1 MSNTPANPYIGYIQ
15 PSTEITLYANCP
27 LVSDYQHTMYFGDVT
42 EQNMYFNSLT
52 KKIYNSNTY
61 TNINYGVI
69 RIADTV
75 TNCYNKT
82 YMKFVNKE
90 YLSAGE
96 TTGLYENRTY
106 YCFIEDVIYI
116 NNNTTEIHYTIDVI
130 QTYLFDFTDYTG
142 TGTNKIRMTQ
152 SRQFI
157 EREIVASDTIQN
169 LLVPE
174 GLDCGSEYILE
185 NIYHIN
191 ESGNIKLLLMSTETP
206 TVNGSSINWSDGES
220 TAFLGGVLSGVK
232 YTDIGDIIVNGT
244 FQSGIKDTLDTWI
257 NAYVKSNKTNS
268 ILGIYEVPSWY
279 GSGGNEPLYKM
290 SGNKVQ
296 QYFVNTPTSLNGYT
310 FKNKKLGTYPYT
322 FVQAYNNNGDS
333 YIYKFENSSD
343 RSNIKFIIGGYWVNT
358 PYMFLIP
365 LSYRGFGGIT
375 QQGLSD
381 NLDFYD
387 MLSLELPQVPWIS
400 DGFQEWFASN
410 GTALA
415 YKTGTSIASIFAGG
429 GLAGMG
435 ISMMANSINGRESEH
450 NRTFDIAN
458 KYIDTTTK
466 AGWNRFINYAGSTPA
481 SDLLGSSGSKMLAN
495 SGSNLKSGLMGIA
508 GVLTDV
514 AQGSSLPDTAHSLN
528 NNNFFNMATN
538 RYGFTLAT
546 YGIKFSVANR
556 IDNFFSTY
564 GYKVNKFDV
573 ICLKNRK
580 KWTYVKTNG
589 CSIGN
594 TGTYSLNIP
603 NRFVDVINQIFDNG
617 ITFWDCRTDTSKFR
631 LYGDYTNEELS

>member
-1 MSNTPANPYIGYIQ
+1 MANTHANPYIGYIQ

-52 KKIYNSNTY
+52 KKVYDNNTY

-69 RIADTV
+69 RICDTV

-90 YLSAGE
+90 YSTSDA
-96 TTGLYENRTY
+96 TTGLYENKTY

-130 QTYLFDFTDYTG
+130 QTYLFDFTSYTG
-142 TGTNKIRMTQ
+142 TGINKIRRTY
-152 SRQFI
+152 SREFI
-157 EREIVASDTIQN
+157 EREIVASDTIEN

-174 GLDCGSEYILE
+174 GLDCGSEYIME
-185 NIYHIN
+185 NSYHIN
-191 ESGNIKLLLMSTETP
+191 ESGNLKLLLMSTEIP
-206 TVNGSSINWSDGES
+206 TVNGSSITWSEGKS
-220 TAFLGGVLSGVK
+220 TAFFGGVLSGVE
-232 YTDIGDIIVNGT
+232 YTELGDIIVDGV
-244 FQSGIKDTLDTWI
+244 FQTGIKDKLDTWI
-257 NAYVKSNKTNS
+257 NAFVKSNKTNS

-279 GSGGNEPLYKM
+279 GSGGNEILYKG
-290 SGNKVQ
+290 SGNNIR
-296 QYFVNTPTSLNGYT
+296 QYFVDTPTSLDGYE

-333 YIYKFENSSD
+333 YIYKFENSND

-365 LSYRGFGGIT
+365 ISYRGFGGFT

-387 MLSLELPQVPWIS
+387 MLSLELPQIPWIS

-429 GLAGMG
+429 GTAGMG
-435 ISMMANSINGRESEH
+435 ISMIANSLKGSKAES
-450 NRTFDIAN
+450 NRTLDIAN
-458 KYIDTTTK
+458 KYINTSTKNGWDTYMSI
-466 AGWNRFINYAGSTPA
+466 AGKTPV
-481 SDLLGSSGSKMLAN
+481 SDMLGSNGSKMLAN
-495 SGSNLKSGLMGIA
+495 SGGNIKSGLTGIA
-508 GVLTDV
+508 DVLSSV

-538 RYGFTLAT
+538 RYGFSLIT
-546 YGIKFSVANR
+546 YGIKYSVARR

-564 GYKVNKFDV
+564 GYKVNKFDT

-580 KWTYVKTNG
+580 NWTYVKTNG
-589 CSIGN
+589 CSIGYN
-594 TGTYSLNIP
+594 GNYSLNIP
-603 NRFVDVINQIFDNG
+603 NRFLNVINQIFDNG
-617 ITFWDCRTDTSKFR
+617 ITFWDCRTNTSKFR
-631 LYGDYTNEELS
+631 VYGDYTNDVL

>member
-1 MSNTPANPYIGYIQ
+1 MPNVPANPYIGYIQ

-52 KKIYNSNTY
+52 KKVYNSNTY

-90 YLSAGE
+90 YLSGEE

-157 EREIVASDTIQN
+157 EREIVASDTIKN

-191 ESGNIKLLLMSTETP
+191 ESGNIKLLLTSTETP
-206 TVNGSSINWSDGES
+206 TINGSSIDWSEGES

-232 YTDIGDIIVNGT
+232 YTVIGDIIVNGT
-244 FQSGIKDTLDTWI
+244 FQSSIKDTLDTWI
-257 NAYVKSNKTNS
+257 KAYVKSNKTNS

-279 GSGGNEPLYKM
+279 GSGGNEPLYKR
-290 SGNKVQ
+290 SGNNIQ
-296 QYFVNTPTSLNGYT
+296 QYFVNTPNSLDGYT

-322 FVQAYNNNGDS
+322 FVQAYNNTGDS

-358 PYMFLIP
+358 PYMFLLP

-375 QQGLSD
+375 QQGLSN

-387 MLSLELPQVPWIS
+387 MLSLELPQIPWIS

-415 YKTGTSIASIFAGG
+415 YKAGTSIASIFAGG
-429 GLAGMG
+429 G
-435 ISMMANSINGRESEH
+435 MANMGLSMLTKSIRGSKAESKSTALAIRSNTNT
-450 NRTFDIAN
+450 NRTLSPN
-458 KYIDTTTK
+458 EM
-466 AGWNRFINYAGSTPA
+466 
-481 SDLLGSSGSKMLAN
+481 LGLGGIKMLDKSGSE
-495 SGSNLKSGLMGIA
+495 LKSGLTGIA

-514 AQGSSLPDTAHSLN
+514 AQGSTLPDTAHGLN

-546 YGIKFSVANR
+546 YGIKNSVAKR
-556 IDNFFSTY
+556 IDAFFSTY
-564 GYKVNKFDV
+564 GYKVNMFDV
-573 ICLKNRK
+573 VCLKNRK

-594 TGTYSLNIP
+594 CGGYSLNIP
-603 NRFVDVINQIFDNG
+603 NKFVDTINQIFDNG

-631 LYGDYTNEELS
+631 VYGDYTNEELS